1 MTIVYR
7 VDNTAYKYDLNK
19 YRNLSSDEYEEPKR
33 ENIIVNK
40 KNIDRSSLFKIILLA
55 VISMVLL
62 FCVIYGKVQ
71 ISDMYTKVNIQKAE
85 LSTEK
90 SENTRLK
97 AELESYTSLKNIED
111 FAEDLGLEKI
121 DKAQIRYIDI
131 QNEDVVEIPE
141 KNDNLFVKL
150 KKLFNRISEYISS

>member
-1 MTIVYR
+1 MYR

-19 YRNLSSDEYEEPKR
+19 YRNLSSDEYDEPNR
-33 ENIIVNK
+33 ENLIVNK
-40 KNIDRSSLFKIILLA
+40 KNIDKSSLFKIILLA
-55 VISMVLL
+55 VIAMVLL

-71 ISDMYTKVNIQKAE
+71 ISDMYSKVNEQKAE
-85 LSTEK
+85 LLTEK

-97 AELESYTSLKNIED
+97 AELESYTSLRNIED
-111 FAEDLGLEKI
+111 FAEELGLEKI
-121 DKAQIRYIDI
+121 DKAQIRYIEI

-141 KNDNLFVKL
+141 NNDNLFIKL

>member
-1 MTIVYR
+1 MTVVYR

-19 YRNLSSDEYEEPKR
+19 YRNLSSDEFEEPKR

-40 KNIDRSSLFKIILLA
+40 KNIDKSSLFKIILLA
-55 VISMVLL
+55 VIAMILL

-71 ISDMYTKVNIQKAE
+71 ISDMYSQVNEQKAK

-90 SENTRLK
+90 SENTRLT

-111 FAEDLGLEKI
+111 FADELGLEKI

-131 QNEDVVEIPE
+131 QNEDDVEIP
-141 KNDNLFVKL
+141 KNDDNLFIKL

>member
-1 MTIVYR
+1 MTLVYR

-19 YRNLSSDEYEEPKR
+19 YRNLSSEEYEELKR

-71 ISDMYTKVNIQKAE
+71 ISDMYSKINDQKAE

-111 FAEDLGLEKI
+111 FAEELGLEKI

-141 KNDNLFVKL
+141 NNNNLFIKL
-150 KKLFNRISEYISS
+150 KKFFNRISEYISS